1 MKPSN
6 IGGQAVL
13 EGIMM
18 RHKDKYSVAV
28 RKPNAEIEVMTE
40 EYNGVIPFK
49 VLFKIPLIR
58 GFLQLIDSLVLGLRT
73 LTYSA
78 SFFEEEEEDAAQLSD
93 LEIAKREKREKL
105 LMNGVVVFA
114 LLVGIGVFML
124 LPFFISTVFQNLIG
138 SRIIIRILEGL
149 FRVMVFLGYVLLIS
163 RMKDIQRTFMYH
175 GAEHKCI
182 NCIEHGQPL
191 TVANIRNNSRFHK
204 RCGTSFL
211 FFVIIVSIIF
221 TFFITAETLMLRMLI
236 RISIIPLIAGVS
248 YEIIR
253 LAGKSNNP
261 LINLLSKPGMA
272 VQKATTKEPDDGMIE
287 VAIVAIE
294 KIFDWQ
300 AFVAETYPE
309 YPENISLLEEVS
321 EDVGTTPVEAE
332 KSERNELRTNGNESD
347 KGRSGRN

>member
-28 RKPNAEIEVMTE
+28 RKPDAEIEVMAA
-40 EYNGVIPFK
+40 EYNGVTPFK
-49 VLFKIPLIR
+49 VLLNIPFIR
-58 GFLQLIDSLVLGLRT
+58 GFFQLVDSLVLGLRT

-78 SFFEEEEEDAAQLSD
+78 SFIEEDEDAEENTVQLSD

-105 LMNGVVVFA
+105 LMNVVVVFA

-124 LPFFISTVFQNLIG
+124 LPFLISTVFQNLID
-138 SRIIIRILEGL
+138 SRIVIRILEGI
-149 FRVMVFLGYVLLIS
+149 FRVMLFLGYVLLIS

-191 TVANIRNNSRFHK
+191 TVENIRDNSRFHK

-236 RISIIPLIAGVS
+236 RLSIIPLIAGVS

-253 LAGKSNNP
+253 LAGKSDHP

-272 VQKATTKEPDDGMIE
+272 VQKVTTIEPDDGMIE
-287 VAIVAIE
+287 VAIAAIE
-294 KIFDWQ
+294 KIFDWR
-300 AFVAETYPE
+300 AFIAEAF
-309 YPENISLLEEVS
+309 PENSDIIREMPEE
-321 EDVGTTPVEAE
+321 ET
-332 KSERNELRTNGNESD
+332 
-347 KGRSGRN
+347 

>member
-18 RHKDKYSVAV
+18 RHKEKYSVAV
-28 RKPNAEIEVMTE
+28 RKPDAEIEVMAE

-49 VLFKIPLIR
+49 VLMKIPFIR
-58 GFLQLIDSLVLGLRT
+58 GFFQLIDSLVLGIKT

-78 SFFEEEEEDAAQLSD
+78 SFFEEEEDEPEELTD

-105 LMNGVVVFA
+105 LMNGVVVFS
-114 LLVGIGVFML
+114 LLVGIGIFML
-124 LPFFISTVFQNLIG
+124 LPFLISTVFQNLIG
-138 SRIIIRILEGL
+138 SRIIIRILEGI
-149 FRVMVFLGYVLLIS
+149 FRVMIFLGYVLLIS

-191 TVANIRNNSRFHK
+191 TVDNIRNNSRFHK

-221 TFFITAETLMLRMLI
+221 TFFITAETLWLRMLI
-236 RISIIPLIAGVS
+236 RLSIIPLIAGVS

-253 LAGKSNNP
+253 LAGRSNHP

-272 VQKATTKEPDDGMIE
+272 IQKVTAKEPDDGMIE
-287 VAIVAIE
+287 VAVAAIE
-294 KIFDWQ
+294 KIFDWK
-300 AFVAETYPE
+300 AF
-309 YPENISLLEEVS
+309 I
-321 EDVGTTPVEAE
+321 VEAFPDNTNVVE
-332 KSERNELRTNGNESD
+332 EAIKTEVIESEVIEET
-347 KGRSGRN
+347 

>member
-1 MKPSN
+1 
-6 IGGQAVL
+6 
-13 EGIMM
+13 M

-28 RKPNAEIEVMTE
+28 RKPDTEIEVMVG

-49 VLFKIPLIR
+49 VLLNIPFIR
-58 GFLQLIDSLVLGLRT
+58 GFFQLIDSLVLGIKT

-78 SFFEEEEEDAAQLSD
+78 GFIEEDEEEVEELSD
-93 LEIAKREKREKL
+93 LEIAKREKREKI
-105 LMNGVVVFA
+105 LMNVVVVFS
-114 LLVGIGVFML
+114 LLVGIGIFML
-124 LPFFISTVFQNLIG
+124 LPFLISTVFQNLIG
-138 SRIIIRILEGL
+138 SRIIIRILEGI
-149 FRVMVFLGYVLLIS
+149 FRVMLFLGYVLLIS

-182 NCIEHGQPL
+182 NCIEYGQPL
-191 TVANIRNNSRFHK
+191 TVENIRNNSRFHK

-236 RISIIPLIAGVS
+236 RISIIPLIAGAS

-253 LAGKSNNP
+253 LAGKSNHP

-272 VQKATTKEPDDGMIE
+272 VQKVTTKEPDDGMIE
-287 VAIVAIE
+287 VAIMAIE

-300 AFVAETYPE
+300 AFIVEAF
-309 YPENISLLEEVS
+309 PENADIIEAKA
-321 EDVGTTPVEAE
+321 VEAE
-332 KSERNELRTNGNESD
+332 LID
-347 KGRSGRN
+347 

>member
-18 RHKDKYSVAV
+18 RHKNKYAVAV
-28 RKPNAEIEVMTE
+28 RKPDEEIEVMTE
-40 EYNGVIPFK
+40 EYNGVIPFEI
-49 VLFKIPLIR
+49 LMNIPFIR
-58 GFLQLIDSLVLGLRT
+58 GLFQLIDSLVLGLKT

-78 SFFEEEEEDAAQLSD
+78 SFIEDEEDEAEELSD
-93 LEIAKREKREKL
+93 IEIAKREKREKI
-105 LMNGVVVFA
+105 LMNGVVVFS
-114 LLVGIGVFML
+114 LLVGIGIFML
-124 LPFFISTVFQNLIG
+124 LPFLISTVFQNLIG
-138 SRIIIRILEGL
+138 SRIVIRILEGI
-149 FRVMVFLGYVLLIS
+149 FRVLVFLGYVLLIS
-163 RMKDIQRTFMYH
+163 RMKDIQRSFMYH

-191 TVANIRNNSRFHK
+191 TVENIRNNSRFHK

-221 TFFITAETLMLRMLI
+221 TFFITAETIMLRMLI

-253 LAGKSNNP
+253 LAGKSNHP

-272 VQKATTKEPDDGMIE
+272 IQKVTAKEPDDGMIE
-287 VAIVAIE
+287 VAIAAIE
-294 KIFDWQ
+294 KIFDWK
-300 AFVAETYPE
+300 AFIAEAYPKNTDFTE
-309 YPENISLLEEVS
+309 KAEGNDIY
-321 EDVGTTPVEAE
+321 EA
-332 KSERNELRTNGNESD
+332 KV
-347 KGRSGRN
+347 

>member
-1 MKPSN
+1 MRPSN

-18 RHKDKYSVAV
+18 RHKNKYSVAV
-28 RKPNAEIEVMTE
+28 RKPDAEIEVMAE

-49 VLFKIPLIR
+49 VVMNIPFIR
-58 GFLQLIDSLVLGLRT
+58 GFFQLIDSLVLGLKT

-78 SFFEEEEEDAAQLSD
+78 SFIEEDEDEVEELSD
-93 LEIAKREKREKL
+93 LEIAKREKREKI
-105 LMNGVVVFA
+105 LMNVVVGFS
-114 LLVGIGVFML
+114 LLAGIGIFML
-124 LPFFISTVFQNLIG
+124 LPFLISTVFHNLIG
-138 SRIIIRILEGL
+138 SRIIIRILEGI
-149 FRVMVFLGYVLLIS
+149 FRVFVFLGYVLLIS

-191 TVANIRNNSRFHK
+191 TVENIRNNSRFHK

-221 TFFITAETLMLRMLI
+221 TFFITAETLILRMLI

-253 LAGKSNNP
+253 LAGKSNHP

-272 VQKATTKEPDDGMIE
+272 IQKVTAKEPDDGMIE
-287 VAIVAIE
+287 VAIAAIE
-294 KIFDWQ
+294 KIFDWK
-300 AFVAETYPE
+300 AFIAEGDPE
-309 YPENISLLEEVS
+309 AHTIERSV
-321 EDVGTTPVEAE
+321 VEAE
-332 KSERNELRTNGNESD
+332 SAEAESVETRVTEAINEEVKNVEMINEET
-347 KGRSGRN
+347 